1 MGEHTDKWL
10 TVILLASKAIW
21 EQWIGSYFSW
31 NYVLPSKRDI
41 CTSSFPLT
49 SPSTKSLWAVVALCA
64 HSPFCISQDVTLT
77 AHVMWS
83 ELSEKLLG
91 QARKEVTAACLMF
104 CCVWVESNCHF
115 PDLRPNSPLEGQ
127 TSCFHQHRKLQG
139 LEYTGRGSH
148 MGAWDTKHLTA
159 CSKLKKQK

>member
-21 EQWIGSYFSW
+21 EQWTVSYFSW
-31 NYVLPSKRDI
+31 NYFIKMRYLHLLISSDFTVYEITLSCS
-41 CTSSFPLT
+41 CTLCSFPFLY
-49 SPSTKSLWAVVALCA
+49 L
-64 HSPFCISQDVTLT
+64 SQDVTLT

-83 ELSEKLLG
+83 EQSEKLLG